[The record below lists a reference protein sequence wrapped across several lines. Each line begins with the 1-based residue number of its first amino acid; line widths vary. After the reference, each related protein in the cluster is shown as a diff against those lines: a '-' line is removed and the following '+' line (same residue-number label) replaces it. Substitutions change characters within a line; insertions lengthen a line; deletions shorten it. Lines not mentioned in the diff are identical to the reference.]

1 MIRFKGV
8 LLALVAFGLMAGW
21 AQAGDV
27 EEEIDRILAKYEKR
41 FEKFKKD
48 LRREL
53 MDALQGRKAVR
64 PTPTPTGGK
73 PYLGVD
79 VKPVSEGLRVLL
91 NLGKGEGLVVT
102 RVVEGGP
109 CNRAGVKEYD
119 IILSFDGKKVGSK
132 DALREILSELRGGQR
147 VNLRVLRDGERITLR
162 LTLGSRG
169 GAAPPPREGVEEF
182 VDETLRGDRAK
193 IRRNLKNLIEGDVTA
208 RMRARRFFENLLSK
222 AGPNRKKLYDE
233 IERTAEE
240 LMGRL
245 SPADRDEMR
254 KMFRKMLGGF
264 ERVVKRGGRESQT
277 KEDIEKFLEEMLG
290 GGRKKEEPAKDD
302 IDKLLDE
309 LLGKEG
315 KKSGKKKPGPKK
327 TEEDE
332 DLPVTIPPKWDKAME
347 DILGKDGWDRLK
359 KMMKD
364 PQYKEMLKQFFPEG
378 FEFTP
383 ANVRKLL
390 DQYGIDLESLPDRLR
405 EMGVEEEAIER
416 IMKLLESEGEPEPA
430 TKTKGWMGIRAKDAP
445 EGGGVIVTK
454 VEPGGPGV
462 SAGLKEGDVI
472 LKIGRKRVRTRADLK
487 DSLKGKYAGDTLRL
501 TVERSSMTIKIDLVL
516 GKK

>member
-8 LLALVAFGLMAGW
+8 LLALVMFGLMAGW
-21 AQAGDV
+21 AHAGDV
-27 EEEIDRILAKYEKR
+27 EEEVERILAKYEKR
-41 FEKFKKD
+41 FEKFKDD
-48 LRREL
+48 LRRDL
-53 MDALQGRKAVR
+53 MNALRGRKEVR
-64 PTPTPTGGK
+64 PTPTPARGGK

-79 VKPVSEGLRVLL
+79 VEPVKEGLRVLL
-91 NLGKGEGLVVT
+91 NLGKGEGMVVK

-109 CNRAGVKEYD
+109 CDRAGVKKWD
-119 IILSFDGKKVGSK
+119 ILLSFGGTKVGSK
-132 DALREILSELRGGQR
+132 EALKELLSDYRGGQR
-147 VNLRVLRDGERITLR
+147 VDLRVLRDGERMTLR
-162 LTLGSRG
+162 LAIGSRGG

-193 IRRNLKNLIEGDVTA
+193 IRRNLKALIEGDVQD
-208 RMRARRFFENLLSK
+208 RMRARRYFENLLSR
-222 AGPNRKKLYDE
+222 AGSKRSRLFKE

-240 LMGRL
+240 LLGRL

-264 ERVVKRGGRESQT
+264 EHVVKRSGRESQT

-290 GGRKKEEPAKDD
+290 GKKKKEPAKDD

-309 LLGKEG
+309 LLGKDA
-315 KKSGKKKPGPKK
+315 KKGGGKKPGPKK
-327 TEEDE
+327 TEEDDE
-332 DLPVTIPPKWDKAME
+332 LPVHIPPKWDKAME
-347 DILGKDGWDRLK
+347 DILGKDGWDRIK

-390 DQYGIDLESLPDRLR
+390 DQYGIDMESLPDRLR
-405 EMGVEEEAIER
+405 EMGVEEDAIER
-416 IMKLLESEGEPEPA
+416 ILKLLESTEEPKA
-430 TKTKGWMGIRAKDAP
+430 KTKGWMGIRAKDADDG
-445 EGGGVIVTK
+445 EGVVVTK
-454 VEPGGPGV
+454 VEPGGPGIP
-462 SAGLKEGDVI
+462 AGLRADDVI
-472 LKIGRKRVRTRADLK
+472 VKIGRKKVRTRADLK
-487 DSLKGKYAGDTLRL
+487 TALKGKYAGDTLRL
-501 TVERSSMTIKIDLVL
+501 TVKRSGMTIKIDLVL